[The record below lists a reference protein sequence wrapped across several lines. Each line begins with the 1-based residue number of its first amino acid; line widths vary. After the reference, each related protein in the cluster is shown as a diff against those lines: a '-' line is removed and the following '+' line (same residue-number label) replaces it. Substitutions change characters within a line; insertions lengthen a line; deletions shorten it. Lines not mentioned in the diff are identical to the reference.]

1 MGKVK
6 VSLYFAQLTDGNLS
20 PFAGGIIDGL
30 TAQAAVFKA
39 LPVKVADLAALKE
52 AFDQAMVAMTDAGP
66 SATAAK
72 NAARA
77 ALIDALR
84 KDALY
89 VEIVSDNDLSML
101 LSSGYEAAS
110 TNRTQSPLGQ
120 LEVVNVE
127 NGQSGALKV
136 RVRPQANTKAYEGR
150 IKAAG
155 SEFGPSISFASSR
168 AILFKG
174 LSAGV
179 NYTLQLCAIGGST
192 GRGDWSNPVT
202 KMAV

>member
-1 MGKVK
+1 MSKAK
-6 VSLYFAQLTDGNLS
+6 VSLYFAQLSDGNLS
-20 PFAGGIIDGL
+20 PFAGGIIEGL

-39 LPVKVADLAALKE
+39 LPVKVADLTVLKE
-52 AFDQAMVAMTDAGP
+52 AFDQAMVAITDAGP

-89 VEIVSDNDLSML
+89 VEIVADNDMSLL

-110 TNRTQSPLGQ
+110 TNRAQSPLAQ
-120 LEVVNVE
+120 LEVVGVE
-127 NGQSGALKV
+127 NARSGELRVK
-136 RVRPQANTKAYEGR
+136 VRPQPNTKAYEGR
-150 IKAAG
+150 LKAAG
-155 SEFGPSISFASSR
+155 SEFGPSVSFASSR

-174 LSAGV
+174 LTAGV

-192 GRGDWSNPVT
+192 GRGDWSDPVT
-202 KMAV
+202 KMAM